1 MSLPWITLMSAMRK
15 GAMLAD
21 PETWKQRQVLI
32 NTVGGLVVAGYSLA
46 RALGWITWDIDSG
59 TLADVGMA
67 LGAALYSV
75 ANIILTVGTT
85 TKIGLAST
93 GPVSVEA
100 AVLVRDATG
109 GLRLPDGSTAPGAVP
124 THAGG
129 AGPGAD
135 RAVPNPFLD
144 G

>member
-1 MSLPWITLMSAMRK
+1 MSLPWITLLAAMRK

-75 ANIILTVGTT
+75 ANVVLTVATT
-85 TKIGLAST
+85 TKIGLESAA
-93 GPVSVEA
+93 PVPAAA
-100 AVLVRDATG
+100 AVVVRDATG
-109 GLRLPDGSTAPGAVP
+109 GLRQPDGSTAPGSVP
-124 THAGG
+124 ANAGG
-129 AGPGAD
+129 ASPGAD
-135 RAVPNPFLD
+135 RPSPTPFLD